1 MDSLNLNHDSG
12 LETGSTSM
20 NSVRERSSCEASCVD
35 SADTY
40 NLTEIEDEDT
50 CEYLQRRQS
59 DVLLYN
65 NDVDVDDEVYSRR
78 YANKCDEYSGRPSG
92 TKATSSGK
100 STPRH
105 KPMELVVS
113 HSSQTLV
120 LKSSSRVMSDEHDTY
135 SPEEDLS
142 FLRHEHSAD
151 MTPDEFMME
160 DVMYLTDDQNKKYD
174 QSLHSVISKS
184 STKEEKQRQNEEI
197 VNACFIDAASLVD
210 DVDVWQTNFEAG
222 TSTIK
227 PTSLNF
233 NHSNPI
239 NIFKPDKFQNELS
252 VSESFET
259 KTIKKNNTKIQVPR
273 NQTVIQSIMPTQHN
287 LQLLTP
293 TMNWNPQKL
302 TQLFT
307 LNDSSNTDASDEA
320 PVVIDKNFL
329 TDNIVLPDT
338 PHNSIIEVDCKDSPY
353 KTQKYSEASPIIS
366 GGASVE
372 DFVPKIRASPLIRKK
387 FDATPILSG
396 ASAAY
401 EVQEKFEEKQRRKLS
416 TSCAWIV
423 DVSDCS
429 STSSLDSRL
438 NRETSRRDSTSSH
451 KSSLGFFV
459 DFNDKKSN
467 SDNSSDESKG
477 RSSLEEKRSLG
488 YFIDL
493 SHEEPAKPK
502 TPPSADKSMFSMFI
516 DFGEKCVKS
525 IPDRLAMS
533 LHQRARSK
541 SIAVE
546 VNGTTKSK
554 QGMARSLGRDNT
566 NSLPRRNGKKEIIK
580 TPEHSQKSTGEA
592 SGIKMGQQRFL
603 VYVIWMIRKLLV
615 FWIAV
620 HRMASYVTVVEKQK
634 PVDQDNVPIVK
645 QLEDT
650 LPNMDINESTKRHS
664 WNLPEAPK
672 PPQRFHKRAQSVSE
686 NSLPQTLIKS
696 KVGST
701 YSIESNLSDFSGRSG
716 LSSGSSSGYAR
727 MSDVNKKHKKDCK
740 INETFDKSSPGSQT
754 EGVLTDTDEDLTYQN
769 EQNPDTVD
777 GKVVDD
783 TKCVKLQFDEYLKRS
798 KDKVKTPQGVKIG
811 YTSNLPEDESPNN
824 KVINNVA
831 HTMETLQAKIE
842 KQKQLLATVSE
853 NTEMNTVMTDS
864 GKFVRL
870 SDLDKPLPKVDLVN
884 DKLMSSSTG
893 SNRVYKLFANN
904 YENKYFM
911 SRSIGNHT
919 NLITSEENSR
929 SLSRLF
935 PHLSKGFSSS
945 LPNGV
950 NVNMHFNR
958 SPLELDDF
966 TSDISVGSSLSSS
979 MGKSGMDLSA
989 EDSLSRQPRRLGE
1002 DLLRMFLEE
1011 ISPDV
1016 SIDVSGRVLRAHK
1029 CILRSRCQYFA
1040 ATLAGN
1046 EVETRGNVIV
1056 MDGYTYGAVH
1066 FALCHIYSGATRP
1079 PEGIS
1084 LQELASLADLLGL
1097 EGLKEVTS
1105 HALKSTYCHM
1115 FHKPCD
1121 ECIAG
1126 VCMVLPLAAGHGLDE
1141 LHARCVRWLCRHFL
1155 RVWPTRPFATLSTD
1169 LMERARRHI
1178 IAHLSPEN
1186 VLGTV
1191 LDCECLLSE
1200 LPETRWATRVE
1211 ALTLSLL
1218 EHAHMFVADKF
1229 PAILTANS
1237 FLSLGGLM
1245 WRNVSRLRTTLNE
1258 AACTLAPEQAC
1269 RSYQRLARLGTLV
1282 RCGLSTSGLSKMT
1295 PDKHNNQ
1302 IGEKIFEINQ
1312 SVNDGSGDMD
1322 TSWHP
1327 EFVSLVEELTS
1338 SVERCLAKQGSRA
1351 TRAISWSRLEP
1362 KLRRRIQELMT
1373 ANGNSHNFGNSN
1385 NDLRMAVDNRNR
1397 TPRSARSTS
1406 STRSQDLKQ
1415 IRQVIHAN
1423 ATRALS
1429 QDNNRQLYDNNRDVV
1444 HNASSNNKQ
1453 NITKIQNNITTKT
1466 ATQNKSLPVPQKFD
1480 KNQGIRNLKNQ
1491 AGSISKS
1498 SSNKSIPI
1506 ENSKLKAKGSV
1517 KPADT
1522 AKPAS
1527 NRQRSQSEVIVKT
1540 TKSYELKALSARVA
1554 HAKPRYLEP
1563 RKRDLEQQAPIKK
1576 NQNMKNKLLSS
1587 SDISRTPSPK
1597 GRVVKK
1603 GESSNMSL
1611 DSLASSQRLKTM
1623 STDSLTPTMDEGDNR
1638 LSCAKQNQNSAIRKL
1653 IKTSRPTKR
1662 LTKYLSRQILKL
1674 AGL

>member
-1 MDSLNLNHDSG
+1 
-12 LETGSTSM
+12 M
-20 NSVRERSSCEASCVD
+20 NSIRERSSCEASCVD

-197 VNACFIDAASLVD
+197 VNLESSSISSETGSWESVFPMRSNQEAREMCATFLMNEKDFCSRDGKIKVNTGYRSYPVSRHSTPVKHNACFIDAASLVD
-210 DVDVWQTNFEAG
+210 DVDVWHTNYEAG

-259 KTIKKNNTKIQVPR
+259 KTIKKNKHKDSSTSESNSYSERNGVTEFFEQQDLDFHTRFEMCRLTVDKISSDTPSSSPLNDLQQNNDDMTAKCLDIENLEADSTQSTTSDTNNELESTKANT
-273 NQTVIQSIMPTQHN
+273 T
-287 LQLLTP
+287 
-293 TMNWNPQKL
+293 
-302 TQLFT
+302 FT

-366 GGASVE
+366 GGASVK

-477 RSSLEEKRSLG
+477 RSSSEEKRSLG

-493 SHEEPAKPK
+493 SREEPAKPK

-566 NSLPRRNGKKEIIK
+566 NSCRDGM
-580 TPEHSQKSTGEA
+580 STGEA
-592 SGIKMGQQRFL
+592 NGNKNGTTTFLSLRNLDDKKVTSFLDSSAQDGKADGLIQIRRRDKINLKQLKAPEFVKEPLEINQQNGEANINKTL
-603 VYVIWMIRKLLV
+603 NEVN
-615 FWIAV
+615 
-620 HRMASYVTVVEKQK
+620 VTVVEKQK

-783 TKCVKLQFDEYLKRS
+783 TKVVEAAVVTESKPAPKIGYTLNLDSDEYLKRS

-1229 PAILTANS
+1229 PAILTAN
-1237 FLSLGGLM
+1237 
-1245 WRNVSRLRTTLNE
+1245 
-1258 AACTLAPEQAC
+1258 
-1269 RSYQRLARLGTLV
+1269 
-1282 RCGLSTSGLSKMT
+1282 RCYG
-1295 PDKHNNQ
+1295 
-1302 IGEKIFEINQ
+1302 
-1312 SVNDGSGDMD
+1312 
-1322 TSWHP
+1322 
-1327 EFVSLVEELTS
+1327 
-1338 SVERCLAKQGSRA
+1338 C
-1351 TRAISWSRLEP
+1351 
-1362 KLRRRIQELMT
+1362 
-1373 ANGNSHNFGNSN
+1373 
-1385 NDLRMAVDNRNR
+1385 
-1397 TPRSARSTS
+1397 
-1406 STRSQDLKQ
+1406 
-1415 IRQVIHAN
+1415 
-1423 ATRALS
+1423 
-1429 QDNNRQLYDNNRDVV
+1429 
-1444 HNASSNNKQ
+1444 
-1453 NITKIQNNITTKT
+1453 
-1466 ATQNKSLPVPQKFD
+1466 
-1480 KNQGIRNLKNQ
+1480 
-1491 AGSISKS
+1491 
-1498 SSNKSIPI
+1498 
-1506 ENSKLKAKGSV
+1506 
-1517 KPADT
+1517 
-1522 AKPAS
+1522 
-1527 NRQRSQSEVIVKT
+1527 
-1540 TKSYELKALSARVA
+1540 
-1554 HAKPRYLEP
+1554 
-1563 RKRDLEQQAPIKK
+1563 
-1576 NQNMKNKLLSS
+1576 
-1587 SDISRTPSPK
+1587 
-1597 GRVVKK
+1597 
-1603 GESSNMSL
+1603 
-1611 DSLASSQRLKTM
+1611 
-1623 STDSLTPTMDEGDNR
+1623 
-1638 LSCAKQNQNSAIRKL
+1638 
-1653 IKTSRPTKR
+1653 
-1662 LTKYLSRQILKL
+1662 
-1674 AGL
+1674 